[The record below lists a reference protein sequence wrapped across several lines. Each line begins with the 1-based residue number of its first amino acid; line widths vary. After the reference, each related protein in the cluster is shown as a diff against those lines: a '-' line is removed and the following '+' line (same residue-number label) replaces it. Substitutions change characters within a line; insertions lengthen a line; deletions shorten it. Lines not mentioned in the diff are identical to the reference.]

1 MQRNDEVA
9 GHYQAQGAGSLKR
22 VLGGRAT
29 SSTPTNPTPYTRPSK
44 DKGEKGKDDRT
55 DVRTL
60 TARARMGQSTG
71 HGEQPHR
78 IENEKGAQSEQHHGE
93 YPHRVEGPP
102 NEVRLSCRASL
113 TISQIEHYHSKTA
126 PPASGAC

>member
-1 MQRNDEVA
+1 M
-9 GHYQAQGAGSLKR
+9 L
-22 VLGGRAT
+22 
-29 SSTPTNPTPYTRPSK
+29 SSKPARQPSRR
-44 DKGEKGKDDRT
+44 DCGTGCPRMP
-55 DVRTL
+55 R
-60 TARARMGQSTG
+60 TARSSASSKARMGPSTG
-71 HGEQPHR
+71 HGEQTHR